1 MSSLRQEI
9 EDELK
14 RTRLDKTR
22 LYELLLKIVD
32 GGAGGSGGVGP
43 AGPAGPTG
51 PHGPPGTLVPLA
63 NASASVFLRK
73 PHPHPRLRLLSRK
86 LLLRR
91 RLPHPPKYI

>member
-51 PHGPPGTLVPLA
+51 PHGPPG
-63 NASASVFLRK
+63 
-73 PHPHPRLRLLSRK
+73 PRLRLLSRK